1 MDFNFLDKL
10 STLINDYSLIY
21 LDNFFLSNFLFFL
34 AGILASLF
42 PCVYPLYP
50 ITAGFLRNR
59 ATTNESKWKHP
70 LIYWSGMMCVYPILG
85 IFAVLSGGGFNKLM
99 QSGISIIIIGFIF
112 LYLSFVTLDWI
123 SLQFKFTD
131 KLNQNLMRNKG
142 TVVSF
147 LMGGVSGIVSS
158 ACVAP
163 VLVSLLL
170 ILSQSIS
177 ASSGTNLTEFLKG
190 MLLCFSFGLGMGLL
204 FFITG
209 VLQSRLPKTGV
220 WQKFIK
226 ISFAILMIFAA
237 MFQINKGFKVLHY
250 TENQIALILSGLFFI
265 FISVYLKQKISNYKE
280 SSQKNIRIVLDYF
293 RMLFIIFG
301 ASFIISPLVVNISN
315 NTNKLLTTHSTQTM
329 QSMQSTQSK
338 QSTQSRQNI
347 INENNNFDNYEVVS
361 GLKFYR
367 DYDYA
372 LSLAKKENK
381 KVFIDFYAEWCS
393 NCKQF
398 TEDLSK
404 SSSVTF
410 RKTLAENILLKIYD
424 EDKIFDTLSNKKDFQ
439 ELKIGLPFFA
449 ILDKEGKLIWK
460 TTNYKDKIGMTKA
473 LGEKLK

>member
-1 MDFNFLDKL
+1 MDFNILDKL
-10 STLINDYSLIY
+10 STIINDYSLIY

-59 ATTNESKWKHP
+59 ATANESKWKHP

-85 IFAVLSGGGFNKLM
+85 ILAVLSGGGFNKIM

-131 KLNQNLMRNKG
+131 KLNQNLMKNKG
-142 TVVSF
+142 TAVSF
-147 LMGGVSGIVSS
+147 LMGGVSGVVST

-170 ILSQSIS
+170 ILSQKTS

-190 MLLCFSFGLGMGLL
+190 ILLCFSFGLGMGLL

-209 VLQSRLPKTGV
+209 VLQSRLPKTGI

-226 ISFAILMIFAA
+226 ISFAILMIIAA

-250 TENQIALILSGLFFI
+250 TDNQIVLILSGLFFI

-315 NTNKLLTTHSTQTM
+315 SANKSLSTHSSQT
-329 QSMQSTQSK
+329 
-338 QSTQSRQNI
+338 TQSRQNI
-347 INENNNFDNYEVVS
+347 INENNNFYTYEVVS

-367 DYDYA
+367 DYNYA

-398 TEDLSK
+398 TDDLSK
-404 SSSVTF
+404 SSSATF
-410 RKTLAENILLKIYD
+410 RKILAENILLKIYD
-424 EDKIFDTLSNKKDFQ
+424 EDKIFETLSNKKEFQ
-439 ELKIGLPFFA
+439 ELKIGLPFFT
-449 ILDKEGKLIWK
+449 ILDKEEKLIWK
-460 TTNYKDKIGMTKA
+460 TTNYKDKIGMMKA
-473 LGEKLK
+473 LSE